1 MPTIAAA
8 YRQEYVQRMDITPAI
23 SVAAPM
29 SSRLVVM
36 MTPAD
41 KAEVEARARARDMTT
56 SEFVRQAA
64 AAYDERVSPEE
75 ERLLETLVDEF
86 VAVVA
91 DMSTVLRQTNDR
103 LDDHFAAME
112 AIRAA
117 PPPVIDLDD
126 DQLAALRQVF
136 WAASEVPA

>member
-1 MPTIAAA
+1 MVANARRKA
-8 YRQEYVQRMDITPAI
+8 HVQPMDMQL
-23 SVAAPM
+23 AAPTM
-29 SSRLVVM
+29 TSRLVVM
-36 MTPAD
+36 MTPVD
-41 KAEVEARARARDMTT
+41 KAGVEARARALDMTT

-75 ERLLETLVDEF
+75 ERLLETLADEF

-91 DMSTVLRQTNDR
+91 DIRTTLRQTNDR
-103 LDDHFAAME
+103 LDEHFAEMD

-126 DQLAALRQVF
+126 DQLAALREIF
-136 WAASEVPA
+136 WAASEVSA